1 MNKVILMGRLTS
13 DPQLKETTMKVASFT
28 LAVER
33 INKDKADFINCKAF
47 RNTAEQLA
55 KWVKKGQRVLIEGK
69 WHTDSYD
76 TENGKR
82 YVNECLVDHFEF
94 VEKADKVT
102 TKFVDRD
109 GNVLDEF
116 YSAPDGG
123 LEF

>member
-69 WHTDSYD
+69 WHSDSYD

-82 YVNECLVDHFEF
+82 YVNECIVDRFEF
-94 VEKADKVT
+94 VEKKDE
-102 TKFVDRD
+102 FVD
-109 GNVLDEF
+109 
-116 YSAPDGG
+116 APADTD
-123 LEF
+123 FFD